1 MERRVLGDGASLDS
15 CHAPRGP
22 RSQVAEPQNVLRCA
36 PAVIAPV
43 ESVQP
48 EHAVDGVQF
57 GWLDE
62 FRVRNGNCEQGS
74 FE

>member
-1 MERRVLGDGASLDS
+1 MGDGPSFDS
-15 CHAPRGP
+15 SYAPRGP
-22 RSQVAEPQNVLRCA
+22 RNQVAEPQNVLRCA
-36 PAVIAPV
+36 PAVIASI
-43 ESVQP
+43 ELVQS
-48 EHAVDGVQF
+48 EHAVDGAQF